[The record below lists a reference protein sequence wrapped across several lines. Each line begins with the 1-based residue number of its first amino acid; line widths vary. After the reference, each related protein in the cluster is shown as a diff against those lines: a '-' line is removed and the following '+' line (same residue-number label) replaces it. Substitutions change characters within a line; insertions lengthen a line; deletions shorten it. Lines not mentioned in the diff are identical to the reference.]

1 MSFTPFFFL
10 IIIGVK
16 SNKTNDNKYISFIST
31 HSVTYYSIL
40 NELIAMYAIGVP
52 AESRLHNT
60 QSIQKTCAAPF
71 VCLLCA
77 YFKAQ

>member
-1 MSFTPFFFL
+1 MSFTFFL

-31 HSVTYYSIL
+31 HSVTHYSIL

-52 AESRLHNT
+52 AESRIFL
-60 QSIQKTCAAPF
+60 
-71 VCLLCA
+71 
-77 YFKAQ
+77 

>member
-1 MSFTPFFFL
+1 MINVFYLFFL

-52 AESRLHNT
+52 AESRIFL
-60 QSIQKTCAAPF
+60 
-71 VCLLCA
+71 
-77 YFKAQ
+77 

>member
-1 MSFTPFFFL
+1 MINVFYLFFFL
-10 IIIGVK
+10 IITRVK
-16 SNKTNDNKYISFIST
+16 SNKTNDN
-31 HSVTYYSIL
+31 SVTYYSIL